1 MCSEIQNSVKILLTM
16 AHDELSP
23 ISSCSFIPDAIT
35 LLQTIIIYHLNF
47 RNTSC
52 LGSEFSHF
60 FSPIRF
66 FFFSFY
72 IIVIVQYLKQN
83 TVTTLLQILLMFS
96 FLGKSS
102 NFLLFL
108 VIISL
113 LCFCLLSVFISYT
126 PYSRDIEVMS
136 FP

>member
-66 FFFSFY
+66 FFFFLYYSHSIVSEVEHCYHFASNSFNVFIFRKKLKLFVIPSDY
-72 IIVIVQYLKQN
+72 ILA
-83 TVTTLLQILLMFS
+83 L
-96 FLGKSS
+96 
-102 NFLLFL
+102 
-108 VIISL
+108 
-113 LCFCLLSVFISYT
+113 LLSPFCIHLL
-126 PYSRDIEVMS
+126 YSI
-136 FP
+136 FKGY